1 MIELLSNENR
11 EELREFLKNH
21 WRENHIF
28 VEDPEYFA
36 YEVDNFTMY
45 RNKQGKIV
53 ACLGYMVYND
63 DKDASHFIWKAIE
76 KGTGAVLLDYLLD
89 NFRSL
94 SGPGMNPG
102 TLPFYDKR
110 GHVTGRMKHY
120 YRLNTTLT
128 EYSIANI
135 KVLPIFKELKNKEN
149 VEKVESMEKLLSN
162 MDYNSM
168 KNYPNIF
175 KSKDFFEKRYYK
187 HYYYSYNIVATRDNK
202 NENYDAI
209 LVYRLVEAEGK
220 TCLRIIDFLGKE
232 ERFADFISYL
242 DVIIK
247 ENGYEYID
255 IYEIG
260 LEEKTLKTSG
270 LVERK
275 EDDKNIIPNY
285 FEPFE
290 KRNVE
295 VYYMTTIKEK
305 IRMFRGDGDQDRPAI
320 SRRKKWNLQ

>member
-1 MIELLSNENR
+1 MIELLTNENR

-45 RNKQGKIV
+45 RNEQGKIV

-63 DKDASHFIWKAIE
+63 KQDASHFIWKAIE
-76 KGTGAVLLDYLLD
+76 KGTGAVLLDYLLE

-110 GHVTGRMKHY
+110 GHVTGRMNHY
-120 YRLNTTLT
+120 YRLNTTLS
-128 EYSIANI
+128 EFMIASI
-135 KVLPIFKELKNKEN
+135 KQLPTFKPLKAKGN
-149 VEKVESMEKLLSN
+149 VEIVESMEKLLSN

-168 KNYPNIF
+168 EHYPNIF
-175 KSKDFFEKRYYK
+175 KSKKFFEKRYFN
-187 HYYYSYNIVATRDNK
+187 HYYYTYNILATRDRI
-202 NENYDAI
+202 NEEYDAI

-220 TCLRIIDFLGKE
+220 TCVRIIDFLGKE
-232 ERFADFISYL
+232 ERFEDFIAFL
-242 DVIIK
+242 DELIK
-247 ENGYEYID
+247 EKGYEYID

-260 LEEKTLKTSG
+260 LGVETLERAG
-270 LVERK
+270 LVERT
-275 EDDKNIIPNY
+275 EDDINIIPNY

-295 VYYMTTIKEK
+295 VHYMTTIKENV
-305 IRMFRGDGDQDRPAI
+305 RMFRGDGDQDRPAI
-320 SRRKKWNLQ
+320 ARRK